1 MAGSQHRDTTAAAR
15 KRQRVWLSALLVST
29 AAHSLLLPPLLARL
43 AERPDTAVELTYLDP
58 DSLGDSPAT
67 DSGLSGTASVAEKP
81 QEIEPPKPKP
91 KDKPLEPPD
100 EKIADRKEKKP
111 EPDKPK
117 PEAKPLEV
125 AIVPHLKMVDQNQF
139 PDEDDNKDARYLA
152 QKNHSVSVDTQASVR
167 NLIQQLAGETQAS
180 APSENQN
187 PQVGE
192 AQQKSAELQDRP
204 GDPKKLPQL
213 APPET
218 NVARNPN
225 LAVAMAALPSAKQK
239 TSEAQSLGP
248 EKNPGGETQLGDG
261 QQLLRQGGGSEVR
274 ESQGKFDRAE
284 GLAGAPGLSPSR
296 LRYQDYD
303 RIVGYDVAES
313 ERRAAARAERSQGM
327 GRWDRIMAKQALFRS
342 SLENFTP
349 NVRVGNQSEL
359 GTRAH
364 PFAAYIAQV
373 HRQIHRFW
381 GDGFLADL
389 DRHTGADI
397 YPRSLVTALEI
408 SIKPD
413 GTVRQVVIARTS
425 GVMPFDA
432 AAIDAVGSAAPFG
445 EPPAAIKSRD
455 GNVYITW
462 HFHRDERQCA
472 TDFVNAHILT
482 TPPQS
487 APSVASTGLVPP
499 NKPIFGSAS
508 RPKEEARA
516 MADSHPEPS
525 RPDPSRSAPGASRSA
540 PGRGTGIDASEPP
553 VPSKA
558 TALAK
563 VPDDAKG
570 AAERWLDALE
580 HHDIKRMSAGS
591 ALPFTS
597 GGKTV
602 ASDASGLR
610 AFLDEMASEGVP
622 KRDRLHYYTLP
633 EVKTRLGRSPR
644 GADGDEVAFAWVEQG
659 GEDLILLLEPTD
671 KGWKVVGLER

>member
-1 MAGSQHRDTTAAAR
+1 MAGSQHRGTTAAAR
-15 KRQRVWLSALLVST
+15 KRQHVWLSALLVST
-29 AAHSLLLPPLLARL
+29 VGHVLLLPPLLSRL
-43 AERPDTAVELTYLDP
+43 AERPEPGVELTYLDP
-58 DSLGDSPAT
+58 EAIGDSQSA
-67 DSGLSGTASVAEKP
+67 DSNAAETSPVADPPKES
-81 QEIEPPKPKP
+81 EPPKPKA
-91 KDKPLEPPD
+91 KPEMPP
-100 EKIADRKEKKP
+100 EEQLAERKEKKP

-125 AIVPHLKMVDQNQF
+125 AILPHLKMVDQNQF
-139 PDEDDNKDARYLA
+139 PDEEDNKDARYLA
-152 QKNHSVSVDTQASVR
+152 QKNHSVSVDTQASER
-167 NLIQQLAGETQAS
+167 NLIQQLTGEAQAS
-180 APSENQN
+180 APSENQS

-225 LAVAMAALPSAKQK
+225 MAVAMAAQPSTKQK
-239 TSEAQSLGP
+239 TPEAQSLGP

-261 QQLLRQGGGSEVR
+261 QQLFKQGGGSEVR
-274 ESQGKFDRAE
+274 ESQGKLDRAE

-327 GRWDRIMAKQALFRS
+327 GRWDRILAKQALFRS
-342 SLENFTP
+342 ALENFTP

-397 YPRSLVTALEI
+397 YPRSLVTAIEL

-413 GTVRQVVIARTS
+413 GTLGQVVIAKPS

-445 EPPAAIKSRD
+445 EPPSAIKSRD

-482 TPPQS
+482 TPPKA
-487 APSVASTGLVPP
+487 APSVASAGLVPP
-499 NKPIFGSAS
+499 SKPIFAAGS
-508 RPKEEARA
+508 RPKEETR
-516 MADSHPEPS
+516 SLSESRPELSRPEPS
-525 RPDPSRSAPGASRSA
+525 HGASGSTRASL
-540 PGRGTGIDASEPP
+540 GRGAGIDASEPP
-553 VPSKA
+553 TPSKA
-558 TALAK
+558 TVLAK
-563 VPDDAKG
+563 VPDEAKG

-580 HHDIKRMSAGS
+580 RHDTKRMSAGS

-602 ASDASGLR
+602 ASDAPGLR
-610 AFLDEMASEGVP
+610 AFFDEMASEGVP